1 MKKIVRGNDF
11 TCRVPVR
18 KIVNGEKQRF
28 PLPACEEIEV
38 NLVNAFRRRKMEYT
52 IGVEDDSLL
61 EVSVHSSEMAL
72 GSYAL
77 EVKGKLFG
85 SSWRSNEYE
94 QIMFVDNNASGD
106 TEFGE
111 TDEGEDSVEMDTALV
126 VLAPVIVIDGDIE
139 VIKDEIA
146 NGVRDGAWLPVKAGR
161 DADGNVVT
169 GAVAE
174 GYKIMASGVASHAE
188 GAITTASGA
197 RAHAE
202 GRKTIASGEDSHAEG
217 NETIASGRW
226 SHAEGSG
233 TLATSWFSH
242 AEGVSTKAL
251 ALSSHAEGT
260 DTIASGP
267 YSHAQGCCNYD
278 DASFIDMVGVGRDS
292 PGSVRKNAV
301 AVYVGRY
308 DNGGGIDPIDPMNG
322 YQYLL
327 DVGGYKGQAVEN
339 GMKSVQE
346 VFADHDSR
354 IAAVEKGG
362 SVKKSKPKIEY
373 VVGRAI
379 KCSLLTCSSN
389 DRVRYV
395 VPDIIKT
402 ISLFVGF
409 GSRCLLEK
417 NGDSIKVKF
426 IAMDGSKV
434 NLSYSGVT
442 NNFKYYEKIYTATVD
457 DINDV
462 ITITNIKEAQ
472 LNRVALDLEFPYPGQ
487 VWYVSNVT
495 LGDDS
500 VFLVTLSFY
509 DVPSS
514 VDTVSPYRKF
524 ENGIV
529 VNKRL
534 PQNLGFKEDDGCL
547 SEFATQ
553 QDLII
558 YKYRLCRTKWL
569 NNLGR
574 RELKKKIRKVKIT
587 SGICNI
593 VVKHKNEKKSCYMQT
608 WVVCNRFNIKKRL
621 H

>member
-11 TCRVPVR
+11 TLRVPVR
-18 KIVNGEKQRF
+18 RIVNGEKQRF

-161 DADGNVVT
+161 DANGNVVT
-169 GAVAE
+169 GAVVE
-174 GYKIMASGVASHAE
+174 GLKTTASGPYSHAE
-188 GAITTASGA
+188 GNRTIASKIACHAEGLETKAYGTTSHAEGFYSQAGGFYSHA
-197 RAHAE
+197 EGMYTKAGGDGAHAE
-202 GRKTIASGEDSHAEG
+202 GR
-217 NETIASGRW
+217 ETIASGD
-226 SHAEGSG
+226 
-233 TLATSWFSH
+233 L
-242 AEGVSTKAL
+242 
-251 ALSSHAEGT
+251 
-260 DTIASGP
+260 
-267 YSHAQGCCNYD
+267 SHAQGCCNYD
-278 DASFIDMVGVGRDS
+278 DKSFINMVGVGSFRNKI
-292 PGSVRKNAV
+292 RKNASV
-301 AVYVGRY
+301 IYVGR
-308 DNGGGIDPIDPMNG
+308 DTWSFVDDTDPKNG

-379 KCSLLTCSSN
+379 KCSLLTCSWN
-389 DRVRYV
+389 DRVRYI
-395 VPDIIKT
+395 VPKGIKT
-402 ISLFVGF
+402 ISLLVGNYKR
-409 GSRCLLEK
+409 SLLAK

-426 IAMDGSKV
+426 VVRNSVHEI
-434 NLSYSGVT
+434 NYSVRGLIQRFNYVGL
-442 NNFKYYEKIYTATVD
+442 YYTVSID
-457 DINDV
+457 SNDV
-462 ITITNIKEAQ
+462 ITITNIKSSNTA
-472 LNRVALDLEFPYPGQ
+472 LKRVALDIVFGLVSYS
-487 VWYVSNVT
+487 WWVSNVT
-495 LGDDS
+495 LGEDGVYVIALDYYFIPD
-500 VFLVTLSFY
+500 VF
-509 DVPSS
+509 
-514 VDTVSPYRKF
+514 DTVSPYRKF

-534 PQNLGFKEDDGCL
+534 PKGLSLKGNVLGLETTSSK
-547 SEFATQ
+547 
-553 QDLII
+553 LIT
-558 YKYRLCRTKWL
+558 YRFMKCKTRWIES
-569 NNLGR
+569 LGMR
-574 RELKKKIRKVKIT
+574 LTVKKIRRRKFAYGV
-587 SGICNI
+587 CNI
-593 VVKHKNEKKSCYMQT
+593 VVKHVSEKKSCYMQT
-608 WVVCNRFNIKKRL
+608 WVVNRSMNIKKRL